1 MLRRLFTMLLICC
14 SAACFIVSFSNE
26 EDPLMQKSED
36 ILIQNI
42 TAEQKAMLIHIDEK
56 PESFS
61 RDNSMYLKNV
71 ENHMKNVFTVPYKRK
86 WKEVNEGI
94 KIDRRIT
101 LPEYISI
108 LSEAE
113 DFTDIIQGIEAIHG
127 PADYDYV
134 SVNSGIDFKEY
145 WLDDEGEICIR
156 AFVGYFK
163 YIMYENYITKEID
176 CGEFYVNYWR
186 DKIVDE

>member
-61 RDNSMYLKNV
+61 RDNS
-71 ENHMKNVFTVPYKRK
+71 
-86 WKEVNEGI
+86 I
-94 KIDRRIT
+94 
-101 LPEYISI
+101 
-108 LSEAE
+108 
-113 DFTDIIQGIEAIHG
+113 
-127 PADYDYV
+127 
-134 SVNSGIDFKEY
+134 
-145 WLDDEGEICIR
+145 
-156 AFVGYFK
+156 
-163 YIMYENYITKEID
+163 
-176 CGEFYVNYWR
+176 
-186 DKIVDE
+186 